1 MKSRP
6 LAFKLRPKT
15 INDIIGQKHLLDKNG
30 VIFNMIK
37 SGKPINYIFY
47 GYPGIGKTTL
57 ATAICNDMKL
67 PYQIFNAAIDK
78 KEKLV
83 EIIDLARKIDS
94 DYVIIIEEI
103 HRLNRD
109 KQDILLPYL
118 ENGSLIIFACTTEN
132 PFFSINP
139 AIRSRCNIAR
149 LNLITPNELFEWL
162 KNKIISN
169 LKLKISDANLKEIC
183 QRTNGD
189 VRATLNV
196 IDILCKYYNA
206 VKIDK
211 KLLQQIM
218 TTSYGLASSYGD
230 EYYDILSA
238 LHKSIRGSNPDAG
251 IYYLARLLITGD
263 LVSLNR
269 RLIACAYEDIGLA
282 NPPLCARVVT
292 ACQAAVQLGLPEAR
306 LTYGQIVIEMCLSPK
321 SNSSVLAI
329 DKALNDV
336 ESGKAYEVPK
346 HLKDNNYKSHAKLG
360 NGGYIYPHDYPY
372 HYIDQEYLPKA
383 LKNEKYYISTSQGN
397 ESKLN
402 EYLKKLKKL
411 FAVKDSS
418 K

>member
-1 MKSRP
+1 
-6 LAFKLRPKT
+6 
-15 INDIIGQKHLLDKNG
+15 
-30 VIFNMIK
+30 
-37 SGKPINYIFY
+37 
-47 GYPGIGKTTL
+47 
-57 ATAICNDMKL
+57 MKL

-83 EIIDLARKIDS
+83 EIIDLSRKIDS

-211 KLLQQIM
+211 KLLQQI
-218 TTSYGLASSYGD
+218 
-230 EYYDILSA
+230 
-238 LHKSIRGSNPDAG
+238 R
-251 IYYLARLLITGD
+251 
-263 LVSLNR
+263 
-269 RLIACAYEDIGLA
+269 
-282 NPPLCARVVT
+282 
-292 ACQAAVQLGLPEAR
+292 
-306 LTYGQIVIEMCLSPK
+306 
-321 SNSSVLAI
+321 
-329 DKALNDV
+329 
-336 ESGKAYEVPK
+336 
-346 HLKDNNYKSHAKLG
+346 
-360 NGGYIYPHDYPY
+360 PH
-372 HYIDQEYLPKA
+372 HMA
-383 LKNEKYYISTSQGN
+383 
-397 ESKLN
+397 
-402 EYLKKLKKL
+402 
-411 FAVKDSS
+411 
-418 K
+418 